1 MRFVLKLLAAPLA
14 LALSILTALFSFVL
28 AMSGA
33 VLGIAS
39 GLVFIGSAILLMMG
53 ETTGG
58 LAWVIIAYLVSP
70 LGLPALAGWLVGK
83 LVGAGQALKG
93 FVFG

>member
-1 MRFVLKLLAAPLA
+1 MRFVLKLIASPLA
-14 LALSILTALFSFVL
+14 LAMFILTALFSFVL

-39 GLVFIGSAILLMMG
+39 SLVFIGATILLLMG
-53 ETTGG
+53 ETAGG
-58 LAWVIIAYLVSP
+58 IAWLVIAYLVSP
-70 LGLPALAGWLVGK
+70 FGLSALAGWLVGK
-83 LVGAGQALKG
+83 LAGAGQALKG